1 MRPNV
6 EKDCAKYGSVR
17 LRKRPRPEVEVSE
30 TEPGYDDSANSSNKS
45 GKYKLIPVLKPA
57 FHRKT

>member
-17 LRKRPRPEVEVSE
+17 LRKRPRPEVEVSD
-30 TEPGYDDSANSSNKS
+30 TEAVYDDSVNSSNKS
-45 GKYKLIPVLKPA
+45 GKYKMSLGPA
-57 FHRKT
+57 TVFSSV